1 MCNGLISTFYRCQLV
16 LIGGGG
22 ELEISIIEL
31 PLTYCFVHII
41 LTMPIKFS
49 YLCFAFCLVI
59 FCVLFRKCLNTLL
72 SLEFHHK
79 LLSCLYL
86 AILSNYLTWCISIIL
101 LSGDIEI
108 NPGPKSRSRECFWI
122 CHWNLNSISAQSYTK
137 VSFLT
142 AYNLIHNFLIIC
154 VSETFLNFE
163 TAAND
168 PNLAI
173 Q

>member
-1 MCNGLISTFYRCQLV
+1 MAQPILQCTFMTLMSSIMFLFLLMFLLIVNNLLYYDFNGHIFCSSYQQGGFLYNGLISTFYRCQLV

-59 FCVLFRKCLNTLL
+59 FCVLLRKCLNALL

-108 NPGPKSRSRECFWI
+108 NPGPKSRSRECF
-122 CHWNLNSISAQSYTK
+122 
-137 VSFLT
+137 
-142 AYNLIHNFLIIC
+142 
-154 VSETFLNFE
+154 
-163 TAAND
+163 
-168 PNLAI
+168 
-173 Q
+173 

>member
-1 MCNGLISTFYRCQLV
+1 MAQPILQCTFMTLMSSIMFLFLLMFLLIVNNLLYYDFNGHIFRSSYQQGGFLCNGLISTFYRCQLV

-59 FCVLFRKCLNTLL
+59 FCVLLRKCLNALL

-108 NPGPKSRSRECFWI
+108 NPGPKSRSRECF
-122 CHWNLNSISAQSYTK
+122 
-137 VSFLT
+137 
-142 AYNLIHNFLIIC
+142 
-154 VSETFLNFE
+154 
-163 TAAND
+163 
-168 PNLAI
+168 
-173 Q
+173 